1 MSDINLIN
9 NPGLQ
14 QPGDIEV
21 ESNNRKNSNKTIK
34 RKSIDKNENNNNK
47 AVKYFLFILF
57 ISILSLSV
65 YLYDNSNSVISNIEE
80 KQSFLLIDILN
91 ILDNY
96 KNDISIDLITS
107 RKNKILIDFKCGN
120 DEVFYNLFDSFS
132 DIIKYNIKGYH
143 ISNSYVLSI
152 ELPWGIKKNHSFN
165 IDLLNKELI
174 DLNMDLKQ
182 EIYKDKLI
190 IVSDMHKVIEFIKL
204 ITNLNLINNFYI
216 DVKPVQ
222 SLPNSMNLYQI
233 IVE

>member
-14 QPGDIEV
+14 QPGNIEV
-21 ESNNRKNSNKTIK
+21 ESNNRKNINKTIK

-96 KNDISIDLITS
+96 KNDISIDLIAS
-107 RKNKILIDFKCGN
+107 RKNKILIDFKCEN

-152 ELPWGIKKNHSFN
+152 ELPWEIKKNHSFN

-190 IVSDMHKVIEFIKL
+190 IVSDMYKVIEFIKL